1 MNFLFKIILFILIF
15 WGQFFCIN
23 FVMNDPNRSLIIT
36 SLFFVLIFI
45 FRFLMILYNLKGVDT
60 SLFWDYERSKKPN
73 LGNVKL
79 QKKKV
84 SSNQKK

>member
-1 MNFLFKIILFILIF
+1 
-15 WGQFFCIN
+15 
-23 FVMNDPNRSLIIT
+23 
-36 SLFFVLIFI
+36 
-45 FRFLMILYNLKGVDT
+45 MILYNLKGVDT